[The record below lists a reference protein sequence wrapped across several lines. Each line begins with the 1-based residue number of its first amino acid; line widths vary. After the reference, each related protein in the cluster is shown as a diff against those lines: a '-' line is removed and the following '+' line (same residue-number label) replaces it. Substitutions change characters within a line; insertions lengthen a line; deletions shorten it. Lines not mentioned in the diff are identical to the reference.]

1 MFQSSIINTV
11 HDAVTGS
18 YNYLKLSTKAIVK
31 EIEELLKD
39 NCFMLSGLVST
50 LHFTIPN

>member
-1 MFQSSIINTV
+1 MFQSSIINIV
-11 HDAVTGS
+11 RDAVTRS
-18 YNYLKLSTKAIVK
+18 YNCLKLNTKAIVK
-31 EIEELLKD
+31 EVEELLKD